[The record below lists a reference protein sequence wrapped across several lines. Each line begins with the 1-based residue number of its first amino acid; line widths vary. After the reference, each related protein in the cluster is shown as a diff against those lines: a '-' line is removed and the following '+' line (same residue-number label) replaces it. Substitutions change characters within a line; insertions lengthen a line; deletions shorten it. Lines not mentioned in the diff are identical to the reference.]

1 MMQEATPPQSSRHR
15 WGEGSGASLTFDDV
29 RRWGD
34 SPGEESFN
42 DVLWRTRAQL
52 APASN
57 MTATQL
63 MLAGRES
70 VAEMLARPRP
80 AKADRAAA
88 GGSGTSLLPPP
99 APTPQSEA
107 PPAPGSAAALLD
119 QLLQRERP
127 TAGLK
132 HPCAS
137 PCFEPAFPLL
147 YL

>member
-1 MMQEATPPQSSRHR
+1 
-15 WGEGSGASLTFDDV
+15 
-29 RRWGD
+29 
-34 SPGEESFN
+34 
-42 DVLWRTRAQL
+42 VLWRTRAQL

-127 TAGLK
+127 TAGLT
-132 HPCAS
+132 HLCAS